1 MERETKE
8 TSVVVTW
15 TPGLGGSSIVLDG
28 ALEGSEPKGAHDQIP
43 GRIAFTR
50 HMLATLAHWSGHE
63 LRLTARSKDG
73 LLHHL
78 LEDACIALGQ
88 AIRASLPATP
98 IERTAHV
105 VLPMDDALVL
115 VALDVVDRPYYE
127 GPLPDA
133 TMDHLLRSLA
143 QEARMTLHVQV
154 LRGRDAHH
162 IVEAA
167 FKGLGLCLRRALE
180 PRVSSLSTKG
190 DVAVRP

>member
-8 TSVVVTW
+8 TRIRVQWRPGTGRANVV
-15 TPGLGGSSIVLDG
+15 LEG
-28 ALEGSEPKGAHDQIP
+28 ALEGSEPQGEHDSIP

-50 HMLATLAHWSGHE
+50 HMLTTLSHWSGHD
-63 LRLTARSKDG
+63 LDLDAQSKDG

-88 AIRASLPATP
+88 AIRASVDTGR

-115 VALDVVDRPYYE
+115 VAVDLVERPYYE

-143 QEARMTLHVQV
+143 QEAKMTLHVQV

-162 IVEAA
+162 VVEAT
-167 FKGLGLCLRRALE
+167 FKGLGLCLRQALR
-180 PRVSSLSTKG
+180 PRGERLGTKG
-190 DVAVRP
+190 GVEARP